1 MFFFRPL
8 FFQPPFNPKRS
19 KRGCNGGTPCE
30 QCIRREQPCTYSQ
43 RRKSGPR
50 GRPIR
55 QQPATPPPPCSIL
68 GVRTSSRRTKGT
80 HSFSARDGSPEPSA
94 VSSASSSPDRVAAVS
109 SSSSSSPSDYS
120 ASDDSFS
127 DSETESFPETEHRS
141 PRRRRQEEV
150 VMQSAQKTKKS
161 KISGPE
167 NDIIHRK
174 AAVRE
179 ASPSVTCN
187 VSPRKETSPVT
198 AVAATAVAATAAAVS
213 SVSAPALV
221 VPRPQLATVSFSK
234 PSAILEAGAV
244 RAKQEVTWPKRTLSP
259 STVAPPSLRQRA
271 PGSLWTQPLL
281 ATEASTRVQQ
291 QQQLRS
297 TEVAA
302 TTTTPVS
309 PTSCPTPSTPPETSI
324 TTINNGSNST
334 SALIHEISMQPWEF
348 SRSGVAR
355 PVIASPPPLLLATT
369 GNYFSSLGGVSMDV
383 ADVSMGVAAAA
394 SELTGP
400 GPLPVTEVLRGGMGT
415 PSSSASSCSFD
426 GALRLEGEDFCDDAE
441 DDFDMDL
448 DCAEWQMP
456 SLTREMSLARV
467 VEALGSGDSTPGIGF
482 EGSLVS
488 GW

>member
-1 MFFFRPL
+1 MVSAAGRGKPRPL
-8 FFQPPFNPKRS
+8 LAGVFRKACDYCVRS

-55 QQPATPPPPCSIL
+55 QQPATPPPQCSIL

-150 VMQSAQKTKKS
+150 
-161 KISGPE
+161 
-167 NDIIHRK
+167 
-174 AAVRE
+174 
-179 ASPSVTCN
+179 
-187 VSPRKETSPVT
+187 
-198 AVAATAVAATAAAVS
+198 
-213 SVSAPALV
+213 
-221 VPRPQLATVSFSK
+221 LATVSFSK

-244 RAKQEVTWPKRTLSP
+244 RAKKEVTWPKRTLSP